1 MAVTP
6 SELIELRDALIRA
19 RARGVRIVQ
28 VNGEKVEYKTDRE
41 MADAIADLEA
51 RITRA
56 SGTPAPKRCGST
68 QAKDFEGRKCLRT
81 QPLLE

>member
-56 SGTPAPKRCGST
+56 SGHPRP
-68 QAKDFEGRKCLRT
+68 QAVRFNSSKGF
-81 QPLLE
+81 